1 MLDVA
6 LVNYI
11 GAGWCSL
18 APAYGL
24 EVPPGASTNGKTLLQ
39 LMYRHEPAATQN
51 FLEDAIQTIWA
62 DWLDSGMP
70 ASVAVSHLEIIPK
83 LIEDNQPT
91 TDTIIAAVAIT
102 TATNKLG
109 PAAINGQARRL
120 SSDIIERA
128 RETGFFQHSGTSD
141 GVMFYFLESMY
152 GRLLRAWPIVESA
165 NLHLRDYCESK
176 QWELVANP
184 NPATPVEPA
193 PMTGEATQLATALD
207 VKVNGDNWEA
217 GAEDISTEA
226 LDDSPTTDET
236 DGPSIDRAKASV
248 QAALAKRGSSFEL
261 NQLQIEF
268 FTATYHDLLRIL
280 SDNALPKDEWDAFA
294 RNATQL
300 VADGEFAQADLALAS
315 LEQSLDDALV
325 EDGDVIDG
333 IGKWL
338 ARSRSWRGKLSE
350 LQFDFRRAARHY
362 EVATKYLPN
371 KSYADRWTYIERQA
385 QALAAQ
391 DKYHNDPA
399 ALDEAIKL
407 CTGFIVV
414 LHDGNQP
421 ECQAG
426 AKVTLAKVL
435 LTAGE
440 RNGQADQLEL
450 ATRHLNEAIAIFD
463 HSKRDAEKANAV
475 TVLADVLN
483 EMGLAL
489 GETEH
494 FEDAVRRYQSLLGS
508 GARLPVAQ
516 NAHLSMG
523 LGVALARLAHQ
534 TGKAELQALAVET
547 LKKALSASE
556 DAPSTHYL
564 PRAFATLGSTLAA
577 QAGKSGNVGEKQEA
591 IAAYRT
597 ADSLRHLDPHYPGL
611 QNITASL
618 DSMHADHDIA
628 GRDVAASETDLLDEA
643 PDYHGTTDVPVKSR
657 IENHYL
663 TKLRETLREAH
674 FKQASRG
681 NKTAP
686 PGKLSA

>member
-24 EVPPGASTNGKTLLQ
+24 DVPPGASTNGKTLLQ
-39 LMYRHEPAATQN
+39 LMYRHEPTATQD
-51 FLEDAIQTIWA
+51 FLEDAVQTIWA
-62 DWLDSGMP
+62 DWLDSRMP
-70 ASVAVSHLEIIPK
+70 ASVGLSHLEIIPR

-91 TDTIIAAVAIT
+91 NDTVIAAVAIT

-109 PAAINGQARRL
+109 PAAVNGQARRL

-165 NLHLRDYCESK
+165 NLHLRNYCETAP
-176 QWELVANP
+176 WEFAP
-184 NPATPVEPA
+184 SAIPAIQAKPA
-193 PMTGEATQLATALD
+193 PVD
-207 VKVNGDNWEA
+207 
-217 GAEDISTEA
+217 TEA
-226 LDDSPTTDET
+226 APPAANLLIGTRGEGFVDRHEDTATDMAEASST
-236 DGPSIDRAKASV
+236 NQYPDEPSIERAKATV

-261 NQLQIEF
+261 NPFQINF
-268 FTATYHDLLRIL
+268 FTATYKDLIRIL

-294 RNATQL
+294 RNAKQL
-300 VADGEFAQADLALAS
+300 VAEGELAQADLALAS

-325 EDGDVIDG
+325 EDGDAVDNVD
-333 IGKWL
+333 KWL

-391 DKYHNDPA
+391 DKFLNDPA

-414 LHDGNQP
+414 LHDSNQP

-426 AKVTLAKVL
+426 AKVALANVL

-440 RNGQADQLEL
+440 RHGQAAQLEL
-450 ATRHLNEAIAIFD
+450 AARHLNEAIAIFEQ
-463 HSKRDAEKANAV
+463 SKRGMEKAKAIAL
-475 TVLADVLN
+475 LADVQN
-483 EMGLAL
+483 EMGFTL
-489 GETEH
+489 GEPKH
-494 FEDAVRRYQSLLGS
+494 LEDAVRKYQSLLGANTRLQS
-508 GARLPVAQ
+508 GLHT
-516 NAHLSMG
+516 HLSQG
-523 LGVALARLAHQ
+523 LGVGLARLGHL
-534 TGKAELQALAVET
+534 TGNAEFQVLAVET
-547 LKKALSASE
+547 LKKALSASD
-556 DAPSTHYL
+556 DAEPSHYQ
-564 PRAFATLGSTLAA
+564 PRAYATLGNALAA
-577 QAGKSGNVGEKQEA
+577 QADRSGDSGESREA
-591 IAAYRT
+591 IEAYLT
-597 ADSLRHLDPHYPGL
+597 ADSLTYLDPHYPGL
-611 QNITASL
+611 QGIKASL
-618 DSMHADHDIA
+618 DSMHAGHQ
-628 GRDVAASETDLLDEA
+628 VASNDMATSEPSPVEET
-643 PDYHGTTDVPVKSR
+643 PDYHGTTDIPVKSR

-681 NKTAP
+681 SKTASQ
-686 PGKLSA
+686 GKLSA